1 MIENALID
9 LDMDRSI
16 EIKEYAKKNSWKTKL
31 KRCVKLSIKLKMI
44 LNLVVA
50 VFLLWQKYLTLP

>member
-16 EIKEYAKKNSWKTKL
+16 EIKEYAKKNSWENQ
-31 KRCVKLSIKLKMI
+31 VKKM
-44 LNLVVA
+44 LN
-50 VFLLWQKYLTLP
+50 YRSS